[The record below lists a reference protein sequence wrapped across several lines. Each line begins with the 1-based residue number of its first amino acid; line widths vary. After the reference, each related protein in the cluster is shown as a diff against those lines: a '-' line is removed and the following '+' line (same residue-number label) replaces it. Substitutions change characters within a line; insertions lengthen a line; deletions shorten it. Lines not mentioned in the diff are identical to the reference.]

1 MILGVGI
8 DIVEIDRFDRA
19 VTRSGE
25 RLLARI
31 FTEAER
37 RYCES
42 RSRRAIE
49 HFAARFAA
57 KEAVM
62 KALGTG
68 WAEGIQWVDIEVV
81 HGDRGAPGID
91 LHRAALE
98 RFRALGA
105 DRIFLSISHT
115 SRSALAQAILETDAP
130 DRRPPEEL

>member
-1 MILGVGI
+1 
-8 DIVEIDRFDRA
+8 
-19 VTRSGE
+19 
-25 RLLARI
+25 
-31 FTEAER
+31 
-37 RYCES
+37 
-42 RSRRAIE
+42 
-49 HFAARFAA
+49 
-57 KEAVM
+57 M